1 MHISEIGGPD
11 CVVSMSRD
19 EKKGKD
25 EIKKNLDEIVTKL
38 DQSTESS
45 GAWQE
50 SVESNPEEWN
60 RLKRQISE
68 KQRALKELVMEKK
81 SGRVGADEFE
91 AKYKKLQDE
100 LSELEFAVYNMKLG
114 TDIK

>member
-1 MHISEIGGPD
+1 
-11 CVVSMSRD
+11 MSRD
-19 EKKGKD
+19 DKKDKD

-38 DQSTESS
+38 DQSAESS
-45 GAWQE
+45 GAWQD
-50 SVESNPEEWN
+50 SVASNPEEWE
-60 RLKRQISE
+60 RLKQQTSE
-68 KQRALKELVMEKK
+68 KQKALKELVMEKK
-81 SGRVGADEFE
+81 AGRLGSDEFE